1 MRALASV
8 VILVGLAIP
17 SDPAR
22 AQTPANVPL
31 DEFSSLRFAPAP
43 GPGNY
48 LMVEGALVA
57 GHLVPSVGLTL
68 DYAHHPFTLFNAT
81 CAPEDAENCDVTTV
95 NVHLVEFT
103 FAGHLQFALGL
114 FERVQLGLSVPL
126 AYTSGDSFS
135 FTRMETGEFI
145 AVQGGETFGVGDPRL
160 SVKVRIAGRGT
171 EGPTVSATVYGT
183 APIGQ
188 ITAESRYL
196 GDDTPIVG
204 GHVIGEFIAQGFHV
218 SGNVGGFFRPAQT
231 LFSTEVGSM
240 LTYGVG
246 IGYDVTPLI
255 MILGEV
261 EGASSLGLSLDEN
274 PLEARIAARLTQ
286 GDFAFTLGGGMGIVS
301 GVGVPLF
308 RAVGAVAWAPIR
320 TDQDGDGLTDTEDE
334 CPSEVEDIDGYFDT
348 DGCPEADNDDDG
360 LLDANDPCPDAGE
373 DRDEFEDD
381 DGCPDPDNDGD
392 FVNDGYDSC
401 PAAREDMDGDRDED
415 GCPDNDRDRDGVED
429 EQDACADAPE
439 DTDGF
444 GDLDGCPELDFD
456 SDGVPDDGDE
466 CPDLPEILNR
476 INDTDGCPEEDA
488 DQDGIVD
495 DRDRCPD
502 RAETLNGRSDDDG
515 CPDGDA
521 LVEVQGTEIR
531 LLQQVQFAT
540 SSARIRGR
548 QSQQI
553 LDAVEFILSRN
564 PQYRRVRV
572 EGHTDN
578 AGNAEA
584 NMRLSQERAQA
595 CVDYLVRR
603 GVAADRLY
611 AQGFGQERPL
621 GSNDTPEGREQNRRV
636 EFHMEAP
643 PPEAPPPPPADE
655 TFSPEEAA
663 GE

>member
-1 MRALASV
+1 MV
-8 VILVGLAIP
+8 LVGLAIQ
-17 SDPAR
+17 SGAAH

-31 DEFSSLRFAPAP
+31 DEFSSMRFTPAN

-48 LMVEGALVA
+48 LMVEGALVG

-81 CAPEDAENCDVTTV
+81 CAADDAENCEVTTV
-95 NVHLVEFT
+95 NVHLVELT
-103 FAGHLQFALGL
+103 FAGHLQFALSL
-114 FERVQLGLSVPL
+114 FERVQLGLTVPL
-126 AYTSGDSFS
+126 AYTSGEAFT

-145 AVQGGETFGVGDPRL
+145 AIQGGNSFGLGDPRL

-171 EGPTVSATVYGT
+171 EGPTVSASVYGT

-188 ITAESRYL
+188 LTAEDRYL

-204 GHVIGEFIAQGFHV
+204 GHVIGEFIAKGFHV
-218 SGNVGGFFRPAQT
+218 AGNVGGFFRPQQT

-240 LTYGVG
+240 LTYGLG
-246 IGYDVTPLI
+246 IGYEITPLI
-255 MILGEV
+255 MVLGEV

-274 PLEARIAARLTQ
+274 PLEARIAGRLTQ
-286 GDFAFTLGGGMGIVS
+286 GDFTFTVGGGMGVVS

-308 RAVGAVAWAPIR
+308 RVLGAAQWAPIR
-320 TDQDGDGLTDTEDE
+320 TDQDGDGLVDESDDCPAEPED
-334 CPSEVEDIDGYFDT
+334 PDGYFDT

-360 LLDANDPCPDAGE
+360 LLDANDPCPDSGE
-373 DRDEFEDD
+373 DPDEFEDD

-392 FVNDGYDSC
+392 GVNDGYDSC
-401 PAAREDMDGDRDED
+401 PAAREDMDNDRDDD

-429 EQDACADAPE
+429 DNDACPDAAE

-444 GDLDGCPELDFD
+444 GDLDGCPEADFD
-456 SDGVPDDGDE
+456 GDTVPDDGDE
-466 CPDLPEILNR
+466 CPDVPEIVNG
-476 INDTDGCPEEDA
+476 INDQDGCPEEDA
-488 DQDGIVD
+488 DSDGIVD

-502 RAETLNGRSDDDG
+502 RPETLNGRADEDG

-540 SSARIRGR
+540 NSARIRGR
-548 QSQQI
+548 QSRQI

-578 AGNAEA
+578 VGQPES

-595 CVDYLVRR
+595 CVDYLVRA
-603 GVAADRLY
+603 GIPAERLY
-611 AQGFGQERPL
+611 AQGFGQDRPIADNS
-621 GSNDTPEGREQNRRV
+621 SNDGRERNRRV
-636 EFHMEAP
+636 EFHIEAP
-643 PPEAPPPPPADE
+643 PPEAPPAPPAEDVPAE
-655 TFSPEEAA
+655 DPAP
-663 GE
+663 